1 MTSLETFIREK
12 ARSLGF
18 DECQITGVG
27 EQWEAG
33 DQLERFVSND
43 YHGNMRWMETT
54 LDRRKHPTRMWADAK
69 SAIVVGLNYKQDS
82 DPLKDLDAK
91 TKGNI
96 SVYAQGDDYHDV
108 IKKKLKILAREFADK
123 SSHEVKVFV
132 DTAPLM
138 EKPLAQRAGVGWQG
152 KHTNLVSKQYGSWL
166 FLGTILTSATLIS
179 DDSEKDHCGSCTACL
194 DICPTEAFVEPYKI
208 DARRCISYLTI
219 EHKGLIPEEF
229 RKPMGNRIYGCDD
242 CLAVCPWNKF
252 AQEAHE
258 VKLKARKENALPDLV
273 ELSQLTDTEF
283 RSRFSKSPIKRIGVN
298 RFLRNVL
305 IALGNSEQQEAGIK
319 SVISKLDEEDHVVR
333 GTAVWALS
341 RLDPH
346 EFQKERERRLKK
358 EKNKE
363 VQIEWTLSD
372 RQPL

>member
-12 ARSLGF
+12 AISLGF
-18 DECQITGVG
+18 DACQITNVE

-43 YHGNMRWMETT
+43 YHGNMTWLETT
-54 LDRRKHPTRMWADAK
+54 LERRRHPTRMWPDAK
-69 SAIVVGLNYKQDS
+69 SAIVVGLNYKPDS

-108 IKKKLKILAREFADK
+108 IKKKLKILAGEFADK
-123 SSHEVKVFV
+123 SKTEVKIFV

-152 KHTNLVSKQYGSWL
+152 KHTNLVSRQYGSWL
-166 FLGTILTSATLIS
+166 FLGTILTTADLIP
-179 DDSEKDHCGSCTACL
+179 DESETDHCGSCTACL
-194 DICPTEAFVEPYKI
+194 DICPTEAFIEPYKI

-252 AQEAHE
+252 AVDAHE
-258 VKLKARKENALPDLV
+258 AKLKARKENELPDLV
-273 ELSQLTDTEF
+273 ELSRLSDPEF

-305 IALGNSEQQEAGIK
+305 IALGNSEQSEIGIK
-319 SVISKLDEEDHVVR
+319 SVISKLDEEDDVVR

-346 EFQKERERRLKK
+346 LFREERERRLKK

-363 VQIEWTLSD
+363 VQIEWTRSG
-372 RQPL
+372 